1 MIHAGGS
8 ACILPRSGL
17 PGVKRESSAL
27 LSPDCQK
34 TETVLSPA
42 RRRLRGETP
51 PPAPAMHPLER
62 QIAERYP
69 HWFRGRRARLTG
81 PLLRTLGRWSRLD
94 QAYAFLADHGHL
106 QGLDFI
112 DAAID
117 HLNLRPAVDEDD
129 ARRIPAQGRLLIVA
143 NHPSGALDALALLQ
157 MVGRVRRDVRIVAN
171 DMLAGIA
178 PIAPLLLPV
187 RILGGKP
194 SADSVRAVE
203 QALEAEQCVIVFP
216 AGEVSRLGPRGV
228 RDTRW
233 RRGFLRFARATGA
246 PVLPVRV
253 VARNSAFFYGAS
265 ALFKPAGTALLA
277 REMFRRS
284 QRRLQLHVGQPLRLD
299 PAIAPATLI
308 RQVREALYA
317 LGRREPRRV
326 EPPADVQEPLVD
338 ALAPDALA
346 ACIDAL
352 DVLGETTD
360 GKRICVGRLA
370 GGSPLLREIGRL
382 RELTFRAVGEGTG
395 KRMDVDAFDTW
406 YEHIVLWDAAQ
417 KKIAG
422 AYRLARGAPVLAA
435 QGLKGLYTASL
446 FDYADDALP
455 RLAAGMELGRS
466 FVVPDYWGSR
476 SIDYLWQGIGAYLR
490 RHPRVRYLFGAVS
503 MSAALPLHAREQIVA
518 YYAHYY
524 GDPNGEARSR
534 HPFRYTATPPCFD
547 TLEADTAFRVLKTNL
562 DTLGATVPML
572 YKQYTELCEPG
583 GARFLAFGVDPDF
596 SDSID
601 GLIEVDLHR
610 IRPKKRERYLGEAW
624 RPAETVA

>member
-1 MIHAGGS
+1 M
-8 ACILPRSGL
+8 R
-17 PGVKRESSAL
+17 
-27 LSPDCQK
+27 
-34 TETVLSPA
+34 
-42 RRRLRGETP
+42 
-51 PPAPAMHPLER
+51 PLEQ
-62 QIAERYP
+62 QIADRYP
-69 HWFRGRRARLTG
+69 HWFRGRRARLTQ
-81 PLLRTLGRWSRLD
+81 PLLRTLGRWSKLD

-106 QGLDFI
+106 QGLVFV

-117 HLNLRPAVDEDD
+117 HLNLRPTVEAGGEQ
-129 ARRIPAQGRLLIVA
+129 RIPAQGRLLIVA

-157 MVGRVRRDVRIVAN
+157 LVGRVRRDVRIVAN
-171 DMLAGIA
+171 DFLTGIT
-178 PIAPLLLPV
+178 PIADLLLPV

-194 SADSVRAVE
+194 SAGSVRAVE

-246 PVLPVRV
+246 PVLPIRV
-253 VARNSAFFYGAS
+253 QARNSPFFYGAS

-284 QRRLQLHVGQPLRLD
+284 QRRLQLHIGQVLRVD
-299 PAIAPATLI
+299 AEDAAAIVI
-308 RQVREALYA
+308 ERVRTALYA
-317 LGRREPRRV
+317 LGRPAKPALPEPAEV
-326 EPPADVQEPLVD
+326 AEPLVD
-338 ALAPDALA
+338 ALAPEALE
-346 ACIDAL
+346 ACIAAL
-352 DVLGETTD
+352 DVLGQTTD

-417 KKIAG
+417 RKIAG
-422 AYRLARGAPVLAA
+422 AYRIARGAPVLAA

-455 RLAAGMELGRS
+455 RLATGMELGRS

-503 MSAALPLHAREQIVA
+503 MSAALPLDAREQIVA

-534 HPFRYTATPPCFD
+534 HPFRYTATPTCFD
-547 TLEADTAFRVLKTNL
+547 ALDADTAFRVLKTNL

-572 YKQYTELCEPG
+572 YKQYTDLCEPG

-610 IRPKKRERYLGEAW
+610 IRPKKRERYLGDAW
-624 RPAETVA
+624 RPAEAAA